1 MSRNGSGT
9 YNLPTGNPVTT
20 GTAIT
25 SNWGNTTMSD
35 IATALTGSV
44 AADGQTPIT
53 GNLQMGNNKITGMAD
68 PSSAQDATTKSYVDA
83 GLAALTV
90 VPSGSMFIWP
100 TVTSPT
106 GWLICNGSAI
116 SRTTY
121 AALFAVIGTTYG
133 VGDSSTTFNLP
144 DLRGRSPFGVSGSY
158 ALASTGGSADS
169 IVVSHNHTATSTVT
183 SPGHQHFIANTDATG
198 ASSSI
203 TLTSSN
209 YLAGKNGGGGVSE
222 SYALQGTGTTSSI
235 GLTSSATTGDTV
247 ATTVA
252 TNGSSGT
259 GANLSPYLAINFI
272 IKV

>member
-53 GNLQMGNNKITGMAD
+53 GNLQMGNNKITGMSD
-68 PSSAQDATTKSYVDA
+68 PSAAQDAATKSYVDA
-83 GLAALTV
+83 GLAALTT

-121 AALFAVIGTTYG
+121 AALYAVIGTTYG
-133 VGDSSTTFNLP
+133 VGDGSTTFNLP

-158 ALASTGGSADS
+158 ALASTGGSADAV
-169 IVVSHNHTATSTVT
+169 VVSHTHTATSTVT
-183 SPGHQHFIANTDATG
+183 DPGHTHSITGSNDNVQTSNVVVMGRGSGSPQTANTNT
-198 ASSSI
+198 
-203 TLTSSN
+203 
-209 YLAGKNGGGGVSE
+209 
-222 SYALQGTGTTSSI
+222 
-235 GLTSSATTGDTV
+235 ATTGITV
-247 ATTVA
+247 ATSNASSGV
-252 TNGSSGT
+252 SGT

>member
-35 IATALTGSV
+35 IATALTGSI
-44 AADGQTPIT
+44 AADGQTPVT
-53 GNLQMGNNKITGMAD
+53 GNLQMGNNKITGMAE
-68 PSSAQDATTKSYVDA
+68 PTSSQDATTKSYVDA
-83 GLAALTV
+83 GLAALIT
-90 VPSGSMFIWP
+90 VPSGSMFMWP

-121 AALFAVIGTTYG
+121 ATLFAVISTTYG
-133 VGDSSTTFNLP
+133 VGDGSTTFNLP
-144 DLRGRSPFGVSGSY
+144 DLRGRSPFGVSTSY
-158 ALASTGGSADS
+158 ALASTGGSADA
-169 IVVSHNHTATSTVT
+169 VVVTHTHTATSTVT
-183 SPGHQHFIANTDATG
+183 DPGHNHTIQPSTQGSGGSAGVQGAFWTG
-198 ASSSI
+198 
-203 TLTSSN
+203 
-209 YLAGKNGGGGVSE
+209 
-222 SYALQGTGTTSSI
+222 GTTS
-235 GLTSSATTGDTV
+235 TATTGITV
-247 ATTVA
+247 ATSNANAGV
-252 TNGSSGT
+252 SGT

>member
-9 YNLPTGNPVTT
+9 YILPTGNPVTT

-35 IATALTGSV
+35 IATALTGSI

-68 PSSAQDATTKSYVDA
+68 PSSAQDAATKSYVDT
-83 GLAALTV
+83 GLAALTT

-121 AALFAVIGTTYG
+121 ATLFAVIGTTYG
-133 VGDSSTTFNLP
+133 VGDGSTTFNLP

-158 ALASTGGSADS
+158 ALASTGGSADAV
-169 IVVSHNHTATSTVT
+169 VVSHTHTATSTVT
-183 SPGHQHFIANTDATG
+183 DSGHSHVINGSNDNAQTNNVPVMGRGQGTPPYVTANTAT
-198 ASSSI
+198 
-203 TLTSSN
+203 
-209 YLAGKNGGGGVSE
+209 
-222 SYALQGTGTTSSI
+222 
-235 GLTSSATTGDTV
+235 ATTGITV
-247 ATTVA
+247 ATTNASAGV
-252 TNGSSGT
+252 SGT
-259 GANLSPYLAINFI
+259 GANLPPYLAINFI